1 MKISHKALVAAV
13 ILKNCMNSVQGEG
26 ISCQASPGTGNY
38 IIHEESDDHLDH
50 LGAISISS
58 NVPVTIQRYT
68 DDKFMFEQQPVGENE
83 AKVLVTSNCQN
94 ADFIPLVTWDAES
107 IDVYV
112 QGVDAPSDLKFIDS
126 SSYHAEWS
134 YEIPNCSSDL
144 NDIEVLPAR
153 RRLNDGSAIPPKP
166 ASQSALQHVM
176 EVLGVIISSNEC
188 TVNVEIMLDGYS
200 HDVDVTAPS
209 TRIIDSNFQN
219 TDFAYNSQNNCVV
232 DVKTDIIFVEGRPR
246 SRAPAPTPMPT
257 YGAVPGRPFVDSL
270 GNTLMA
276 PSFTVPNL
284 PREDKSWSTVANAQE
299 GAPSTS
305 FDNSTVVNDNKIRL
319 GKEWTESALGEH
331 ASVASFSAF
340 AIALMTNQAPSDL
353 VEAALT
359 AALDEVRHAKTSFDI
374 ASRLSGIEVGPGALP
389 ASELVF
395 GQDLKALAMAV
406 AKEGCVDET
415 LSALEAAAEVEII
428 SRVLSEGADDSNK
441 YYAIDRDILTRIRDE
456 LQIIASEESSH
467 AALAWRTFQWVC
479 SIDSDACDAV
489 NKDILSEDKLEEA
502 FHRRFSSFHG
512 NSDILHE
519 MKESWSKIRADEE
532 VCTE

>member
-219 TDFAYNSQNNCVV
+219 TYFAYNSQNNCVV

-246 SRAPAPTPMPT
+246 SRPPAPTPMPT

-319 GKEWTESALGEH
+319 GKD
-331 ASVASFSAF
+331 
-340 AIALMTNQAPSDL
+340 DL

-415 LSALEAAAEVEII
+415 LSALEAAAEVEVI

-479 SIDSDACDAV
+479 TIDSDACDAV

-512 NSDILHE
+512 NSDILLE
-519 MKESWSKIRADEE
+519 MKESWSKIRADED